1 MIYYDIFSFFI
12 LQLLYIFIKKIIISL
27 FGFQVAMRMEIY
39 KRRNCTFSCRTSVVI
54 PPTL

>member
-1 MIYYDIFSFFI
+1 MYYDIYFFFI

>member
-1 MIYYDIFSFFI
+1 MYYDIYIFFI

-39 KRRNCTFSCRTSVVI
+39 KRSNCTFSCRTSVVI
-54 PPTL
+54 PPTF